1 MEASVESTL
10 KYEMKRT
17 RKNLLKKL
25 QSNYELSWQEAMI
38 QSVNSRLKMTY
49 NETVSAEL

>member
-1 MEASVESTL
+1 MEVSDEATS

-25 QSNYELSWQEAMI
+25 QSNYELSWKETMT
-38 QSVNSRLKMTY
+38 QSTNSRLKMTY
-49 NETVSAEL
+49 KVAAEL